1 MVPLKET
8 FTLQET
14 ASGTRHARVPRADVT
29 GDAAEKPTLPVHA
42 GLGRAVISH
51 AVRAVG
57 RGRDCRPRAAAA
69 HRHRTDSKRGR

>member
-57 RGRDCRPRAAAA
+57 
-69 HRHRTDSKRGR
+69 